1 MLQVKNLSVEFWGE
15 TTFRAVKGLTF
26 EVGAG
31 ELYGLVGESGSGKST
46 AIRAI
51 TKTVPI
57 PGVIS
62 SGSVIFDGQD
72 LIQMNQKEL
81 EQVRWSKI
89 ARVFQSAMSA
99 MNPVTKIGGQMLD
112 VMERHGAGGDEA
124 HRQILTWLER
134 VGLESEV
141 VNRYP
146 HELSGGMLQRVCLA
160 MSMLLKPRLL
170 LLDEPTT
177 ALDVLVQRKI
187 LDTIFEVCQTSNVAA
202 ILVSHD
208 LPLVAHYCQRIGV
221 LYQGELVDEGTPHS
235 LVTEAKHEHTRALI
249 HSSWPE
255 HAP

>member
-1 MLQVKNLSVEFWGE
+1 MLQVDNLSVEFWGE
-15 TTFRAVKGLTF
+15 KTFRAVKGLSF
-26 EVGAG
+26 HVAEG

-62 SGSVIFDGQD
+62 SGSVLFDGED
-72 LIQMNQKEL
+72 LIQMNQAQL
-81 EQVRWSKI
+81 ERVRWSKI

-99 MNPVTKIGGQMLD
+99 MNPVTRIGGQMLD
-112 VMERHGAGGDEA
+112 VMERHGQGGEA
-124 HRQILTWLER
+124 ALEQIGTWLER
-134 VGLESEV
+134 VDLDKDV
-141 VNRYP
+141 VNAYP

-177 ALDVLVQRKI
+177 ALDVVVQRQI
-187 LDTIFEVCQTSNVAA
+187 LDMIFSVCRTSNVAA

-208 LPLVAHYCQRIGV
+208 LPLVAHYCHRIGV
-221 LYQGELVDEGTPHS
+221 LYQGELVDEGTPAS
-235 LVTEAKHEHTRALI
+235 LVHDAKHEHTRALVR
-249 HSSWPE
+249 SSWPE
-255 HAP
+255 HQ

>member
-1 MLQVKNLSVEFWGE
+1 MLQVDNLSVEFWGE
-15 TTFRAVKGLTF
+15 KTFRAVKGLSF
-26 EVGAG
+26 HVAEG

-62 SGSVIFDGQD
+62 SGSVLFDGQD
-72 LIQMNQKEL
+72 LIQMNQDAL

-112 VMERHGAGGDEA
+112 VMERHGEGGESA
-124 HRQILTWLER
+124 QKEIVTWLER
-134 VGLESEV
+134 VDLDRNV
-141 VNRYP
+141 VDAYP

-177 ALDVLVQRKI
+177 ALDVVVQRQI
-187 LDTIFEVCQTSNVAA
+187 LDMIFSVCSSSNVAA

-208 LPLVAHYCQRIGV
+208 LPLVAHYCHRIGV
-221 LYQGELVDEGTPHS
+221 LYQGELVDEGTPSS
-235 LVTEAKHEHTRALI
+235 LVHDAKHEHTRSLI
-249 HSSWPE
+249 RSSWPE
-255 HAP
+255 HQ

>member
-15 TTFRAVKGLTF
+15 TTFKAVKNLSF
-26 EVGAG
+26 EVGSG

-51 TKTVPI
+51 TKTVPV
-57 PGVIS
+57 PGVIT
-62 SGSVIFDGQD
+62 SGSVLFEGED
-72 LIQMNQKEL
+72 LLQMNQGAL

-99 MNPVTKIGGQMLD
+99 MNPVTKIGGQMMD
-112 VMERHGAGGDEA
+112 VMVRHGQGGDPA
-124 HRQILTWLER
+124 HEQIRVWLER
-134 VGLESEV
+134 VGLDPAV
-141 VNRYP
+141 VNAYP

-177 ALDVLVQRKI
+177 ALDVLVQRQI
-187 LDTIFEVCQTSNVAA
+187 LDTIFEVCQSSEVAA

-208 LPLVAHYCQRIGV
+208 LPLVAHYCQRMGV
-221 LYQGELVDEGTPHS
+221 LYQGELVDEGTPHA
-235 LVTEAKHEHTRALI
+235 LVSGASHEHTGSLI
-249 HSSWPE
+249 RSSWPE
-255 HAP
+255 HGA